1 MEEKGKNNSLN
12 SSQNTEVS
20 DSIFDLIQSIQSK
33 LNIEQ
38 EENSDNI
45 QNENNANTETNEV
58 NTSNIDDIFEQK
70 NNIDYNFENDNT
82 NTNFD
87 FSNIF
92 SMLKET
98 DLSSLIGGFT
108 KKSENNSSNENSEFS
123 FGDID
128 KNMLS
133 RIQNILF
140 SMNKKDPKKN
150 LLLSL
155 KPFLRQSRQDKL
167 GEYISILSVV
177 NALDLFGSKGGDKD
191 V

>member
-1 MEEKGKNNSLN
+1 MDNNN
-12 SSQNTEVS
+12 
-20 DSIFDLIQSIQSK
+20 
-33 LNIEQ
+33 
-38 EENSDNI
+38 
-45 QNENNANTETNEV
+45 
-58 NTSNIDDIFEQK
+58 
-70 NNIDYNFENDNT
+70 
-82 NTNFD
+82 NFD

-92 SMLKET
+92 SMLKDT
-98 DLSSLIGGFT
+98 DLSSLIGSFT
-108 KKSENNSSNENSEFS
+108 KKNENNSSNENSEFG

-133 RIQNILF
+133 RIQKLLF

>member
-1 MEEKGKNNSLN
+1 MEEKEKNNSLN

-38 EENSDNI
+38 EEKSDNI
-45 QNENNANTETNEV
+45 QNESNANTETNDV
-58 NTSNIDDIFEQK
+58 NTSNIDYTYE
-70 NNIDYNFENDNT
+70 NNTMDN
-82 NTNFD
+82 NNNFD

-92 SMLKET
+92 SMLKDT
-98 DLSSLIGGFT
+98 DLSSLIGSFT
-108 KKSENNSSNENSEFS
+108 KKNENNSSNENSEFG

-133 RIQNILF
+133 RIQKLLF